1 MDHGSQN
8 ERQLLDRGEDGG
20 SRFCKPLGEVCT
32 PMALVVGCLC
42 MSSEAIVC
50 ARRIGRE
57 RITEPRP
64 KKMNRGHD
72 VQRRRQRKVRSSRG
86 TSHPRRQKVADGQGE
101 GGAGGRWTGRGRAG
115 R

>member
-1 MDHGSQN
+1 MNHATLILC
-8 ERQLLDRGEDGG
+8 ERQLLDREEDWEARG
-20 SRFCKPLGEVCT
+20 SCKLLGEVCT

-86 TSHPRRQKVADGQGE
+86 TSHPRRQKVADGQEKAVRGDA
-101 GGAGGRWTGRGRAG
+101 GRGAGR
-115 R
+115 